1 MLADALKAIG
11 EDSSPTEGI
20 AELVVTA
27 LGSGGQYY
35 ICWRTQLGAYK
46 QSEHCSESRI

>member
-1 MLADALKAIG
+1 MLANALKAIG

-46 QSEHCSESRI
+46 QSAYSSKCRT